1 MANLIEIDDYKLLQN
16 ITSSDQDFVLTNLVE
31 SVSQL
36 VKTYTNN
43 SILDNFE
50 TSSGKAAKVEEFSI
64 NYEED
69 YVQLTG
75 TPVVVDRTLSGGN
88 QLKPIVVQ
96 ERKSLSSSYT
106 TLVEFSDFYFDS
118 STDCIHR
125 TSVGSTTCKS
135 LARGFGAVKVTYFCG
150 YAATPADLRL
160 AVMDLITYYFKD
172 QNIRSRTMSG
182 SSITNNST
190 TSQKGNVGFPD
201 HIKRV
206 LDLYKIY

>member
-1 MANLIEIDDYKLLQN
+1 MTKILC
-16 ITSSDQDFVLTNLVE
+16 LTNLVE

-43 SILDNFE
+43 TIIDNFE

-125 TSVGSTTCKS
+125 TSVGSTTGKS
-135 LARGFGAVKVTYFCG
+135 FARGFGAVKVTYFCG